1 MTPKV
6 KYTINLLIKT
16 RKVVGV
22 PEENPLIFARP
33 NRQSLDHRRA
43 WDCLLQFAM
52 EGDPPLSNPTNI
64 GSTKLR
70 ECIATISQ
78 VPSLNEKEVD
88 WLARHLGHDIQVHGN
103 FYRLHKSTV
112 EIANVSKLLLTID
125 RGETRKFAGK
135 TLAEIE
141 LNDWYKIVGNFNSIT
156 NFPCSYVFI
165 VLGSHTLAFLFLKI
179 LLRCQLCY
187 KSERKHQLLT
197 NRVPR
202 KSNHLACSLKFFML
216 HSANLIPRYICH
228 CFKMMAMYL

>member
-1 MTPKV
+1 M

-16 RKVVGV
+16 RKAVGV

-43 WDCLLQFAM
+43 WDCLLQFAI

-78 VPSLNEKEVD
+78 VPFLNETEVD

-112 EIANVSKLLLTID
+112 EIANVSQ
-125 RGETRKFAGK
+125 
-135 TLAEIE
+135 

-197 NRVPR
+197 NRVPQ

>member
-1 MTPKV
+1 M
-6 KYTINLLIKT
+6 
-16 RKVVGV
+16 
-22 PEENPLIFARP
+22 
-33 NRQSLDHRRA
+33 
-43 WDCLLQFAM
+43 
-52 EGDPPLSNPTNI
+52 
-64 GSTKLR
+64 
-70 ECIATISQ
+70 
-78 VPSLNEKEVD
+78 
-88 WLARHLGHDIQVHGN
+88 HGN
-103 FYRLHKSTV
+103 FYHLHKSTV

-202 KSNHLACSLKFFML
+202 KSNHLACSLHK
-216 HSANLIPRYICH
+216 
-228 CFKMMAMYL
+228 